1 MKRLYGV
8 LLCLMLL
15 AVLPSETAEA
25 EEAKDIS
32 GMSLVTDSQGFQ
44 TVGGLFDGGLWGR
57 GCTDEGSLTLGY
69 PEGIGSLY
77 LIFFTEYAP
86 YTVTNNDTG
95 ESRPLAEQGFLHD
108 FVDLEGLFG
117 KAPSSV
123 TLTFDKGRAE
133 ISELYAY
140 TSGQVPETVQKWNQP
155 KEGQTD
161 LALFS
166 THGDD
171 EQIYFAGLLP
181 YYAGELGYQVQV
193 IYLTDHRN
201 SGMTRVHE
209 MLNGLWS
216 VGVTTYPVFGYFEDL
231 LCHSLEEAYRQLS
244 IWGHPKEEL
253 LSFVVEQ
260 LRRFHPLVAVG
271 HDFKGEYGHGQ
282 HMLYADL
289 LAQAIDIS
297 NDETAFPESA
307 EKYGLWEVP
316 KTYFHL
322 YEDEAITMDWDLPL
336 ERFGGLTAYEV
347 CKIRGFPCHASQ
359 QYPQFVRQ
367 LSFNTAAEVDMY
379 SPCAFGLYRSTVGA
393 DEEKQDFFENLLTYD
408 QQRQAEEKRAREE
421 ERVRIDA
428 IRERKRAV
436 RQEYRRQIQNQ
447 RRQREIETSDQPEY
461 REMSVVGW
469 EKMRTGSSAAGYS
482 RRRANVWALLV
493 GMAVVAW
500 LGWRSFR
507 EENYRKKL

>member
-1 MKRLYGV
+1 MRRLCGV

-15 AVLPSETAEA
+15 AVLPSETAGA

-32 GMSLVTDSQGFQ
+32 GMSLVTNSQGFQ
-44 TVGGLFDGGLWGR
+44 TVSCLFDKTLWSR
-57 GCTDEGSLTLGY
+57 GSTDEGSLTLGY

-77 LIFFTEYAP
+77 LIFFTECVP
-86 YTVTNNDTG
+86 HTVTNNDTG
-95 ESRPLAEQGFLHD
+95 ESRPLGEQGFIHE

-133 ISELYAY
+133 ISELNAY
-140 TSGQVPETVQKWNQP
+140 TSGQVPEKVQKWEQP

-171 EQIYFAGLLP
+171 EQIYFAGMLP

-201 SGMTRVHE
+201 TGLIRVHE

-216 VGVTTYPVFGYFEDL
+216 VGVTTYPVFGYFEDYL
-231 LCHSLEEAYRQLS
+231 SHSLEEAYWQLS
-244 IWGHPKEEL
+244 NWGHHSKEEV

-260 LRRFHPLVAVG
+260 LRRFRPLVAVG

-282 HMLYADL
+282 HMLYADI
-289 LAQAIDIS
+289 LAQAIDLS
-297 NDETAFPESA
+297 NDESAFPESA
-307 EKYGLWEVP
+307 EQYGLWEVP

-322 YEDEAITMDWDLPL
+322 YQEGAITMDWDTPL
-336 ERFGGLTAYEV
+336 EKFGGLTAYEV
-347 CKIRGFPCHASQ
+347 TKLRGFPCHETQ

-367 LSFNTAAEVDMY
+367 LSFKTAAEVDMY

-393 DEEKQDFFENLLTYD
+393 DQEKNDFFENLLTYD
-408 QQRQAEEKRAREE
+408 QQRQAEEKQAREE
-421 ERVRIDA
+421 ERARMDA
-428 IRERKRAV
+428 IRERKRAA
-436 RQEYRRQIQNQ
+436 RQEYRLQILNQ

-469 EKMRTGSSAAGYS
+469 EKMKTGSSAAGYS

-500 LGWRSFR
+500 LGSRSFR
-507 EENYRKKL
+507 EKIRE